1 MPVDLV
7 IQESRISMSAVF
19 GTIACCGHPYN
30 SLSRNVLSHPILLK
44 LSSSCWGCEILTGL
58 KPMENHETSTLD
70 FTNQQAAA
78 RVLPQTP
85 LIDSYHTGWKGLTF
99 THYCHPPHET
109 VEHCL
114 IQHSLV
120 IAHSKSCFTAGRY
133 LDGKFKHYAHGNGR
147 VDIIPAFLS
156 HRTNWDRE
164 VEFSVIAICPTLLVG
179 VASPLENRATQESM
193 QREVELIPQLAIEDP
208 VIQQLALA
216 LKTEIQ
222 TGCMSGRLYGELLGT
237 ALAARLVQNYAVG
250 KPVLEFKANGLS
262 RSQLARVIDY
272 MQANLT
278 QDLSILDLATLT
290 SMSESHF
297 SRSFKR
303 SVGISPYQYLM
314 QQRVE
319 RAKQL
324 LAQQSLAL
332 AKPLPQQKPPGT
344 GIAISTIALDCGF
357 ANQTHLTKV
366 FRQMTGMT
374 PKAYQKR

>member
-1 MPVDLV
+1 MV
-7 IQESRISMSAVF
+7 
-19 GTIACCGHPYN
+19 
-30 SLSRNVLSHPILLK
+30 
-44 LSSSCWGCEILTGL
+44 
-58 KPMENHETSTLD
+58 NHATSTLD
-70 FTNQQAAA
+70 LTNQQEAA

-85 LIDSYHTGWKGLTF
+85 LVASYHTGWKGLTF

-109 VEHCL
+109 VEHRL
-114 IQHSLV
+114 LQHSLV
-120 IAHSKSCFTAGRY
+120 IADPKSCFQAERH

-147 VDIIPAFLS
+147 VDVIPAFLS

-164 VEFSVIAICPTLLVG
+164 VEFSVIAICPTLL
-179 VASPLENRATQESM
+179 NQTTQESM
-193 QREVELIPQLAIEDP
+193 QREIELIPQLAIDDP

-216 LKTEIQ
+216 LKLEIQ
-222 TGCMSGRLYGELLGT
+222 TGCLSGRMYGELLGT
-237 ALAARLVQNYAVG
+237 ALAARLVQNYAVN
-250 KPVLEFKANGLS
+250 KPALEFKASGLPQ
-262 RSQLARVIDY
+262 SQLQRVIDY
-272 MQANLT
+272 MKANLT

-290 SMSESHF
+290 GMSESHF

-314 QQRVE
+314 KQRVA

-324 LAQQSLAL
+324 LEQRS
-332 AKPLPQQKPPGT
+332 
-344 GIAISTIALDCGF
+344 IVISTIALDCGF

>member
-1 MPVDLV
+1 
-7 IQESRISMSAVF
+7 
-19 GTIACCGHPYN
+19 
-30 SLSRNVLSHPILLK
+30 
-44 LSSSCWGCEILTGL
+44 LTGL
-58 KPMENHETSTLD
+58 TPMVNHATSALD
-70 FTNQQAAA
+70 LTNQQEAA
-78 RVLPQTP
+78 RVLPQAP
-85 LIDSYHTGWKGLTF
+85 LVASYHTGWKGLTF

-114 IQHSLV
+114 LQHSLV
-120 IAHSKSCFTAGRY
+120 IADPKSCFTAERH

-147 VDIIPAFLS
+147 VDVIPAFLN
-156 HRTNWDRE
+156 HWTNWDRE

-179 VASPLENRATQESM
+179 VASPLENRTIQESS
-193 QREVELIPQLAIEDP
+193 QGEIELIPQLAIEDP

-216 LKTEIQ
+216 LKLEIQ
-222 TGCMSGRLYGELLGT
+222 TGCMSGKLYGELLGT
-237 ALAARLVQNYAVG
+237 ALAARLVQNYAVN
-250 KPVLEFKANGLS
+250 KPALEFKANGLS
-262 RSQLARVIDY
+262 QSQLKRVIDY

-290 SMSESHF
+290 NMSESHF

-303 SVGISPYQYLM
+303 SVGISPYRYLM

-324 LAQQSLAL
+324 LKQRSLAL
-332 AKPLPQQKPPGT
+332 AKPLPEQKPPGT
-344 GIAISTIALDCGF
+344 GISISTIALDCGF

-374 PKAYQKR
+374 PKAYQK